1 MKPYI
6 SVIIP
11 IYKVEAY
18 LRRCVDS
25 VLNQADE
32 RTEIVLVDDG
42 SPDGCPAI
50 CDDYARKNPGV
61 KVVHKPNGGLSDAR
75 NAGMDAAEGQY
86 LLFLDADDW
95 LNENALET
103 LLTHI
108 ARHEGTDLFIGLL
121 KNDDGT
127 LYSHRSAAE
136 IGKEYRGEEYYNRFS
151 GSIIPCA
158 VAPLYRKAFL
168 LEHQLRFMVGKYHE
182 DNDFTPRVYY
192 HAEKVVYTGCEF
204 YVRFVRNDSITTR
217 PDKRRNLMDMQDVLK
232 SVYDFTSTIPNQE
245 TVRNIRQKTVGAYLS
260 LFYVADIYQY
270 KGMDYK
276 AYYDKKLV
284 LDCSYSGKSRLKA
297 LIFALSPRLYML
309 VHKLAG

>member
-18 LRRCVDS
+18 IRRCVDS
-25 VLNQADE
+25 VLSQADE

-42 SPDGCPAI
+42 SPDNCPAI
-50 CDDYARKNPGV
+50 CDEYAGNNPGV
-61 KVVHKPNGGLSDAR
+61 KVVHKANGGLSDAR
-75 NAGMDAAEGQY
+75 NAGMDAAGGEY

-95 LNENALET
+95 LNEHALET
-103 LLTHI
+103 LLSHI
-108 ARHEGTDLFIGLL
+108 ARHEGADLFIGLL

-127 LYSHRSAAE
+127 LYSRRSAAE
-136 IGKEYRGEEYYNRFS
+136 IGREYRGEEYYNLFK

-158 VAPLYRKAFL
+158 VAPLYRRAFL
-168 LEHQLRFMVGKYHE
+168 AEHHLRFLVGKYHE
-182 DNDFTPRVYY
+182 DNDFTPRAYY

-204 YVRFVRNDSITTR
+204 YVRFIRNDSITTR
-217 PDKRRNLMDMQDVLK
+217 QDKRKNLMDMKDVLQ
-232 SVYDFTSTIPNQE
+232 SVHDFTARIPNPE
-245 TVRNIRQKTVGAYLS
+245 TVKNIRQKTVGAYLS

-270 KGMDYK
+270 KGMDYA

-284 LDCSYSGKSRLKA
+284 RACSYSVKSRIKA
-297 LIFALSPRLYML
+297 YIFSLSPRLYMY
-309 VHKLAG
+309 VHKLVG

>member
-18 LRRCVDS
+18 IRRCVDS
-25 VLNQADE
+25 VLSQADE
-32 RTEIVLVDDG
+32 QIEIVLVDDG

-50 CDDYARKNPGV
+50 CDDYARKNSGV

-75 NAGMDAAEGQY
+75 NAGIDAAEGQY

-95 LNENALET
+95 LNENALQT
-103 LLTHI
+103 LLAHI
-108 ARHEGTDLFIGLL
+108 AQHEGTDLFIGLL

-127 LYSHRSAAE
+127 LYSQRSAAE
-136 IGKEYRGEEYYNRFS
+136 IGKEYRGEDYYNQFK

-158 VAPLYRKAFL
+158 VAPLYRRTFL
-168 LEHQLRFMVGKYHE
+168 LEYHLYFMVGKYHE
-182 DNDFTPRVYY
+182 DNDFTPRAYY

-217 PDKRRNLMDMQDVLK
+217 QDKRKNLMDMQDVLK
-232 SVYDFTSTIPNQE
+232 VVYDFTSTIPNQE

-270 KGMDYK
+270 KGMDYT
-276 AYYDKKLV
+276 AYYDKKL
-284 LDCSYSGKSRLKA
+284 LRACSYSGKSRMKA
-297 LIFALSPRLYML
+297 LIFSLSPRLYML
-309 VHKLAG
+309 VHKLVG